1 MLKNE
6 DGYIVVETV
15 GTFIPFLLLVISIL
29 SLVNIVS
36 MQARIHHALTQ
47 TANTLSMYSYVL
59 KVTGIA
65 DDFIAID
72 SNAHEFESNI
82 TSAIDGII
90 AFDFDNVDLDFD
102 FSHSDIINY
111 GVNAG
116 RNFVTASFVR
126 PLLMLYLSG
135 HQVSGAEN
143 IESANILDLA
153 LTRAVIIDRNENI
166 MLTVT
171 YEIDYAFG
179 ALRLPF
185 GPRLSVTQTV
195 ITKAW
200 LGGSGEG
207 YRR

>member
-29 SLVNIVS
+29 SLVNVVS

-65 DDFIAID
+65 DEFIAID
-72 SNAHEFESNI
+72 SRAHDFENNI
-82 TSAIDGII
+82 TSAIDGIMT
-90 AFDFDNVDLDFD
+90 FDLDNVDLNFD
-102 FSHSDIINY
+102 FSHTDIINY

-116 RNFVTASFVR
+116 RNFVTANLVR

-135 HQVSGAEN
+135 RQVSGAEN
-143 IESANILDLA
+143 LESANIVDLA

-166 MLTVT
+166 ILTVT